1 MTCAGDIADLLDV
14 AREALR
20 NDILPALAPE
30 RRYVALMVAHAMAIA
45 ARECALGEDAYRRE
59 AARLGGLAGDVPAPA
74 EPAAADLPA
83 LRRAVSA
90 AIRDGRF
97 DDPAHAEALV
107 AALVDIVS
115 ARVAI
120 SQPRALR
127 E

>member
-1 MTCAGDIADLLDV
+1 M
-14 AREALR
+14 R
-20 NDILPALAPE
+20 
-30 RRYVALMVAHAMAIA
+30 
-45 ARECALGEDAYRRE
+45 DA
-59 AARLGGLAGDVPAPA
+59 
-74 EPAAADLPA
+74 
-83 LRRAVSA
+83 
-90 AIRDGRF
+90 RF